1 MLMASTSHFEGYV
14 IGVPSPIEESLT
26 QDLGVLH
33 PPQWQLLGI
42 HHLSEIKAL
51 AGSSVCVIAAE
62 ACAQPG
68 CLRIARCQNSNGISP

>member
-1 MLMASTSHFEGYV
+1 MLFYRNTIFFDTALGF
-14 IGVPSPIEESLT
+14 PAPPT
-26 QDLGVLH
+26 Q
-33 PPQWQLLGI
+33 PWCQLLGI

-62 ACAQPG
+62 ACARPG

>member
-1 MLMASTSHFEGYV
+1 MASTSHFVGYV
-14 IGVPSPIEESLT
+14 TGIPSSIEESLT
-26 QDLGVLH
+26 QDSGVLH
-33 PPQWQLLGI
+33 PPRWQLLGI

-62 ACAQPG
+62 VWSRPG